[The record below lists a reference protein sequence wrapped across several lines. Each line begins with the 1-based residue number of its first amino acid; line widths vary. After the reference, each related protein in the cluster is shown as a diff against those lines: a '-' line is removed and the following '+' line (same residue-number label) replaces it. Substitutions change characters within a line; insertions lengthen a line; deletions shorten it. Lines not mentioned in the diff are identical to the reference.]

1 MQIYRPTVTRNRT
14 NSLTQETQET
24 LLTISATHGR
34 MEDRSPSVR
43 LQCRYTIAILY
54 VAYNIS
60 IAKRY
65 IQAISVVL
73 LAITLKRTLVKIG
86 GSLRLTIPP
95 EVANLL
101 HAGEGDEI
109 EFSTT
114 NGDVIIKKVKD

>member
-1 MQIYRPTVTRNRT
+1 M
-14 NSLTQETQET
+14 
-24 LLTISATHGR
+24 
-34 MEDRSPSVR
+34 
-43 LQCRYTIAILY
+43 
-54 VAYNIS
+54 
-60 IAKRY
+60 
-65 IQAISVVL
+65 
-73 LAITLKRTLVKIG
+73 AITLKRTLVKIG